1 MIYHYDSPIG
11 LLTIS
16 YDGALRGLWT
26 SQNVPADAATA
37 VAAKSSCSAEPGS
50 AAEPGSTAEPVT
62 AWLDAY
68 FAGRNPTIDF
78 RIEQTGTPFQQA
90 TWQALHAI
98 PYGHTVSYGQLAVV
112 VGKKLGRPTS
122 ARAIG
127 AAVGRNQVLIA
138 VPCHRVIGAN
148 GSMTGYAGGLDSK
161 RRLLALERSECPDT
175 DQESEADQAHI
186 ATGSRYIQ

>member
-11 LLTIS
+11 ILTIS

-37 VAAKSSCSAEPGS
+37 IAAKSAFS
-50 AAEPGSTAEPVT
+50 AEPGSTAAPVT

-90 TWQALHAI
+90 TWQALHTI

-138 VPCHRVIGAN
+138 VPCHRVIGAD

-161 RRLLALERSECPDT
+161 RRLLALERIVPRHRSG
-175 DQESEADQAHI
+175 I
-186 ATGSRYIQ
+186 